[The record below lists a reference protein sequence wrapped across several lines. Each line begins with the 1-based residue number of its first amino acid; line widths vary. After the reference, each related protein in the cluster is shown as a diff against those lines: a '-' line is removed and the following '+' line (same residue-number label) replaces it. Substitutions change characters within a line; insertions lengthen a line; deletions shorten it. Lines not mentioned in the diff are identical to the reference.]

1 MSNPFSDAEM
11 LWGVGGPPA
20 DEGISA
26 GAFGTLVARVTALEA
41 AGTVTTYAALTDV
54 DPDGLDDGMLAVWDA
69 TAEKWKMVQPWEV
82 IGGFDVS
89 IALGDGTNVITN
101 TEPAVTFA
109 VPVGWELAGF
119 EIESTVSGSITLN
132 TARAAAGSTSYTD
145 IDGSAP
151 VSLSAA
157 TNRVDTI
164 LTGWTKTGA
173 AHDKIK
179 TTVTG
184 SPSSVTNVTVIYRFV
199 RTGV

>member
-1 MSNPFSDAEM
+1 MSVFEDTDIVFGIAGLPGDP
-11 LWGVGGPPA
+11 GVT
-20 DEGISA
+20 A
-26 GAFGTLVARVTALEA
+26 GQIGTLTARVTALES
-41 AGTVTTYAALTDV
+41 AGSVADYADLGDV
-54 DPDGLDDGMLAVWDA
+54 DLTGLADGDIAVWDA
-69 TAEKWKMVQPWEV
+69 GDSAWVVVQPWEV

-101 TEPAVTFA
+101 TEPAAIFA
-109 VPVGWELAGF
+109 VPVGWALAGF
-119 EIESTVSGSITLN
+119 EVEGNVSGSITLN

-157 TNRVDTI
+157 QNRVDTT
-164 LTGWTKTGA
+164 LTGWTKTGS

-184 SPSSVTNVTVIYRFV
+184 SPATITSLTVAYRFT
-199 RTGV
+199 RTGA